1 MMISLLRL
9 SALLR
14 LSRIESSIH
23 TVAFACC
30 TTLIVENDQFVVFNV
45 RVTENE
51 HKLFGMGLEA
61 IPREDKL
68 GPDPP
73 QGTKVPPLK
82 LNFIVIS
89 NWKK

>member
-61 IPREDKL
+61 IPREDIL

-73 QGTKVPPLK
+73 RGTKVPPLK
-82 LNFIVIS
+82 LNFIIIS
-89 NWKK
+89 IVN

>member
-1 MMISLLRL
+1 MLGNFIRAGIMISQLCL
-9 SALLR
+9 SALLI
-14 LSRIESSIH
+14 LSRIENLIH

-61 IPREDKL
+61 IPSEDTDWDQIRPK
-68 GPDPP
+68 G
-73 QGTKVPPLK
+73 
-82 LNFIVIS
+82 
-89 NWKK
+89 

>member
-1 MMISLLRL
+1 MISLLRL

-14 LSRIESSIH
+14 ISQIESSIH
-23 TVAFACC
+23 TVVFACC
-30 TTLIVENDQFVVFNV
+30 TTLIVENDHFVVFNV

-51 HKLFGMGLEA
+51 HKPFGMGLEA

-73 QGTKVPPLK
+73 QGTKVPLLK